1 MHAGTNVI
9 VLRDPGSPPPEV
21 GAPGERPR
29 VKPIRIYPDRY
40 RVEAGRRGG
49 VLTCTESPT
58 LRVHIERGLSITAAE
73 ARTFPAGTIFLDG
86 AAQGAP
92 FMAPEK
98 AIYNLDHHEGC
109 VRSFTLATCEQ
120 AMVLIRKR
128 LDLRRRDWT
137 VYANDADLDTVLA
150 IWVLLNHLRL
160 VHENPE
166 ICSDVMPLLRLEGVI
181 DAHGIE
187 MQDFCAL
194 PAMQLAEA
202 RSQMDK
208 LLAPERKLKAQGKWD
223 GVDLARFVAQQ
234 LRAIDRMVYSQELL
248 ATAGPAIEEVARTE
262 LHAGSIA
269 VACRSELG
277 VYEVEKQ
284 LRRLHGDRLGLFAL
298 QKGSGTYTLR
308 QVDPALPTRLD
319 EIYAQL
325 NLVDPGSGGCVA
337 SNRWGGSDEIGGS
350 PRGARTRMT
359 PQQILDA
366 CRQAQRRSSWR
377 ARLLALL
384 GGSSAAALLVVAAL
398 LPVIAPRWFEV
409 AFRPLG
415 TAPHPV
421 ILMGSL
427 LLVVAG
433 GLLVLLGRRL
443 PGLYGHRSPTGQRG
457 WAALPLALLG
467 AACGGLWL
475 PAHPFA
481 DMGAPL
487 PVAWAVLALL
497 ALPLGV
503 ELVFRGVVHGILAS
517 GFRIQ
522 RADGPWRLSVPTLVS
537 SLLYAGCLALPW
549 GSTWEPLPQLERL
562 AGPDV
567 ALSMAGALIFGAA
580 AGIARERAES
590 VAAAVLLHWVSL
602 AALLALAI

>member
-9 VLRDPGSPPPEV
+9 VLKDPGTPAPEL
-21 GAPGERPR
+21 GAPGERPAGR
-29 VKPIRIYPDRY
+29 PVRIYPDRY
-40 RVEAGRRGG
+40 KVTSGRRGG
-49 VLTCTESPT
+49 VVTCSEAPT
-58 LRVHIERGLSITAAE
+58 VRVHIERGLSVTAAE
-73 ARTFPAGTIFLDG
+73 ARSFPAGTIFLDG

-92 FMAPEK
+92 FMAPDK

-109 VRSFTLATCEQ
+109 VRAFTLATCEQ
-120 AMVLIRKR
+120 SMVLIRKR

-160 VHENPE
+160 MHENPE
-166 ICSDVMPLLRLEGVI
+166 MCAEIMPLLRLEGVI
-181 DAHGIE
+181 DALGVE
-187 MQDFCAL
+187 MQDLCAL
-194 PAMQLAEA
+194 PEAQLAKA
-202 RSQMDK
+202 RGQMDK

-223 GVDLARFVAQQ
+223 GVDLSVFLAGQ
-234 LRAIDRMVYSQELL
+234 LRAIDRLVYPPELL
-248 ATAGPAIEEVARTE
+248 AGAAPEVEEIARTE
-262 LHAGSIA
+262 LREGSIA
-269 VACRSELG
+269 VVCRSDLG
-277 VYEVEKQ
+277 VYEAERE

-308 QVDPALPTRLD
+308 QVDASLPTPLD

-325 NLVDPGSGGCVA
+325 NLVDPGSGGCAA

-350 PRGARTRMT
+350 PRGAGTRMN

-366 CRQAQRRSSWR
+366 CRLAHRRSSWR
-377 ARLLALL
+377 ARFVAFFGACAAAIVLV
-384 GGSSAAALLVVAAL
+384 AAALSPL
-398 LPVIAPRWFEV
+398 LAPSWFEL
-409 AFRPLG
+409 AWEPLG
-415 TAPHPV
+415 IAAPHPV

-427 LLVVAG
+427 LLVLAG

-443 PGLYGHRSPTGQRG
+443 PGVYGHRSPTGYGG
-457 WAALPLALLG
+457 WAALPLALVG

-475 PAHPFA
+475 PADPFA

-487 PVAWAVLALL
+487 PIAWAVLALV

-522 RADGPWRLSVPTLVS
+522 RADGPWRLSVPIFVS
-537 SLLYAGCLALPW
+537 SALYACCLALPW
-549 GSTWEPLPQLERL
+549 GASWEPLPWVERML
-562 AGPDV
+562 GPDF
-567 ALSMAGALIFGAA
+567 ALGMAGALVFGTA

-590 VAAAVLLHWVSL
+590 VAASVLLHWV
-602 AALLALAI
+602 ALAVLLLLH